1 MEVPGSGESHYYVTH
16 EDFESES
23 ILTICSPLHPL
34 RGSFPRRGTRENQR
48 PLAAKR
54 KNPPLI
60 GGMPKAGG
68 KMYG

>member
-16 EDFESES
+16 RDFESES

-34 RGSFPRRGTRENQR
+34 RGENQR
-48 PLAAKR
+48 PPAAKR